1 VNWNR
6 YAVKRA
12 LIRVGLA
19 ALLVGVYVGAWRPMR
34 AALAGQVAAP
44 TLRAVDT
51 SRAERFTV
59 AGGEMM
65 TQVRA
70 PAREGRHAEQVGAF
84 RAPAGAVLWLMPAV
98 LLLFLFPRRPY
109 WLYLWLLH
117 LGMGGLSLGLLA
129 GGLAWTDVGF
139 AANSFWW
146 AYGVPAVSFAAPL
159 LMWRWGRARTVRQ

>member
-34 AALAGQVAAP
+34 VVLTERVASP
-44 TLRAVDT
+44 VLRAVDT
-51 SRAERFTV
+51 SRAERF
-59 AGGEMM
+59 AIEGGGVTIQMRGED
-65 TQVRA
+65 
-70 PAREGRHAEQVGAF
+70 GAESEF
-84 RAPAGAVLWLMPAV
+84 RATGGFVLWLLPA
-98 LLLFLFPRRPY
+98 LLLLMYAPRRPY

-117 LGMGGLSLGLLA
+117 VGLGLLSLGALA
-129 GGLAWTDVGF
+129 AGLAWSDAGF
-139 AANSFWW
+139 AANDFLRSYAF
-146 AYGVPAVSFAAPL
+146 PAVSFAVPL